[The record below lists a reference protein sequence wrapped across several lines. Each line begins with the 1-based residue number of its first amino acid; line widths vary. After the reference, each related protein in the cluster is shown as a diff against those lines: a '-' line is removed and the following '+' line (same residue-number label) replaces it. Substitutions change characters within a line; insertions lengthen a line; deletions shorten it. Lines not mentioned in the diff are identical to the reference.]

1 MIWFFDREGQ
11 RLRYEIR
18 RTADDQGYEL
28 EVSYPDGRTEVEQ
41 MVEPSDLLQRC
52 ADLAKT
58 LKADGWRVG

>member
-1 MIWFFDREGQ
+1 MIWFFDRDGQ

-58 LKADGWRVG
+58 LKEDGWRAG

>member
-28 EVSYPDGRTEVEQ
+28 EVSYPDGRKEVEQ

-52 ADLAKT
+52 ADLAKS
-58 LKADGWRVG
+58 LNEEGWRVG